1 MPEVRMVCGDR
12 NNDAEATMTARTRMV
27 AAICLGIST
36 IVVSGSWLD
45 RVQGQQTP
53 GTGFAAVPGLKGG
66 QDIFGPY
73 DVVRNWPKPMSDSL
87 PNHEKFTWST
97 TMDVFAES
105 PNRVFLVQ
113 KGELARI
120 DKRPETKWI
129 PEFGP
134 GLVYPVFRLP
144 LRQAGAGAGSN
155 PLDPPAD
162 GQPGVDWR
170 WEHCI
175 VVVDAE
181 GKIVEDWTQWDK
193 LFTRPH
199 DVEIS
204 PYDPEKSVWVVD
216 AEGHAVYKFSNDGKK
231 LLLTL
236 GTPRQRGD
244 DDTHFNRP
252 TFLVFMDAN
261 TMYVADGYDG
271 TRVIKYHMNG
281 KKLMQWGQKG
291 TPPNEKRPGYFN
303 SVHGIAVDP
312 TTRRVFVNDR
322 TNGRVQVFDENGKYL
337 DEWNFGPRP
346 PMDIHSF
353 IVTSDRKLWAADQ
366 GTHKI
371 LGYDL
376 NGNFLYSWGSWGE
389 YPGGMWGVHGMS
401 TDQEGNFYVAEV
413 NNGRIQK
420 YRPRPG
426 ANPAF
431 LVGKP
436 WKGVS

>member
-1 MPEVRMVCGDR
+1 VL
-12 NNDAEATMTARTRMV
+12 
-27 AAICLGIST
+27 LGN
-36 IVVSGSWLD
+36 WLG
-45 RVQGQQTP
+45 RVQGQQP
-53 GTGFAAVPGLKGG
+53 AGAGFAAIPGQKGG

-144 LRQAGAGAGSN
+144 LRQAGAGSGSN
-155 PLDPPAD
+155 PIDPPAD
-162 GQPGVDWR
+162 GTPGVDWR

-175 VVVDAE
+175 VVVNAD

-204 PYDPEKSVWVVD
+204 PYDPEKNVWVVD

-261 TMYVADGYDG
+261 TMYLADGYDG
-271 TRVIKYHMNG
+271 TRVIKYDMNG
-281 KKLMQWGQKG
+281 KKLLQWGQKG

-376 NGNFLYSWGSWGE
+376 EGHFVYSWGSWGE

-401 TDQEGNFYVAEV
+401 SDQEGNFYVAEV

-420 YRPRPG
+420 YRPRAG

-436 WKGVS
+436 WKGVW

>member
-1 MPEVRMVCGDR
+1 
-12 NNDAEATMTARTRMV
+12 
-27 AAICLGIST
+27 
-36 IVVSGSWLD
+36 
-45 RVQGQQTP
+45 
-53 GTGFAAVPGLKGG
+53 
-66 QDIFGPY
+66 
-73 DVVRNWPKPMSDSL
+73 MSESL

-97 TMDVFAES
+97 AMDVFAET

-134 GLVYPVFRLP
+134 GLQFPVFRLP

-162 GQPGVDWR
+162 GKAGMDWR

-181 GKIVEDWTQWDK
+181 GKIIEDWTQWDK

-204 PYDPEKSVWVVD
+204 PYDPERNVWIVD
-216 AEGHAVYKFSNDGKK
+216 AEGHAVYKFSHDGKK

-236 GTPRQRGD
+236 GTPRVPGE

-252 TFLVFMDAN
+252 TFLAFMDAN
-261 TMYVADGYDG
+261 TMYLADGYDG
-271 TRVIKYHMNG
+271 TRVIKYDMNG
-281 KKLMQWGQKG
+281 KKLLQWGQKG
-291 TPPNEKRPGYFN
+291 TPPRETRPGYFN
-303 SVHGIAVDP
+303 SVHGIGVDP

-353 IVTSDRKLWAADQ
+353 IVTSDRKLWAADGHSQ
-366 GTHKI
+366 DPGLRPRRALPVFVGQ
-371 LGYDL
+371 LGRVSRRHVGRARDVQR
-376 NGNFLYSWGSWGE
+376 
-389 YPGGMWGVHGMS
+389 PGGQFLRGRGEQRPHPEVPAAAGRQPGIPGRQAVEGRVVGSLREEESSPMRTKTRAVSIALTVAVWRGMTGS
-401 TDQEGNFYVAEV
+401 CRRQD
-413 NNGRIQK
+413 
-420 YRPRPG
+420 RPKPRQQRFELRGSRWLRRPAHRRTG
-426 ANPAF
+426 SARR
-431 LVGKP
+431 
-436 WKGVS
+436 

>member
-1 MPEVRMVCGDR
+1 V
-12 NNDAEATMTARTRMV
+12 
-27 AAICLGIST
+27 GILT
-36 IVVSGSWLD
+36 IVLLGNQRG
-45 RVQGQQTP
+45 RVQGQQVP
-53 GTGFAAVPGLKGG
+53 GAGFAAIPGQKGG

-73 DVVRNWPKPMSDSL
+73 EPVRNWPKPMSDSL

-120 DKRPETKWI
+120 DKRPETKPI

-134 GLVYPVFRLP
+134 GLVFPVFRLP

-155 PLDPPAD
+155 PLDRPAA
-162 GQPGVDWR
+162 GRAGVDWR

-175 VVVDAE
+175 VVVNAD
-181 GKIVEDWTQWDK
+181 GKIIEDWTQWDK

-204 PYDPEKSVWVVD
+204 PYDPEKNVWIVD
-216 AEGHAVYKFSNDGKK
+216 AEGHAVYKFTNDGKK

-236 GTPRQRGD
+236 GTPRVPGE
-244 DDTHFNRP
+244 DDTHFKRP
-252 TFLVFMDAN
+252 TFLAFMDAN
-261 TMYVADGYDG
+261 TMYLADGYDG
-271 TRVIKYHMNG
+271 TRVIKYDMNG
-281 KKLMQWGQKG
+281 KKLLQWGQKG
-291 TPPNEKRPGYFN
+291 TPPRETRPGYFN
-303 SVHGIAVDP
+303 SVHGIGVDP

-337 DEWNFGPRP
+337 DEWSFGPRP

-376 NGNFLYSWGSWGE
+376 DGHFLYSWGSWGE

-401 TDQEGNFYVAEV
+401 SDQEGNFYVAEV

-436 WKGVS
+436 WKGVW

>member
-1 MPEVRMVCGDR
+1 
-12 NNDAEATMTARTRMV
+12 
-27 AAICLGIST
+27 
-36 IVVSGSWLD
+36 
-45 RVQGQQTP
+45 
-53 GTGFAAVPGLKGG
+53 
-66 QDIFGPY
+66 
-73 DVVRNWPKPMSDSL
+73 MSESL

-144 LRQAGAGAGSN
+144 LRQAGAGAGSY

-162 GQPGVDWR
+162 GTAGVDWR
-170 WEHCI
+170 WEHNI
-175 VVVDAE
+175 VVVNAE

-204 PYDPEKSVWVVD
+204 PYDPEKNVWVVD

-236 GTPRQRGD
+236 GTPRAAGD
-244 DDTHFNRP
+244 DDTHFRRP

-261 TMYVADGYDG
+261 TMYLADGYDN
-271 TRVIKYHMNG
+271 TREIKYDMNG
-281 KKLMQWGQKG
+281 KKLLQWGQKG

-436 WKGVS
+436 WKGVW

>member
-1 MPEVRMVCGDR
+1 
-12 NNDAEATMTARTRMV
+12 
-27 AAICLGIST
+27 
-36 IVVSGSWLD
+36 
-45 RVQGQQTP
+45 
-53 GTGFAAVPGLKGG
+53 
-66 QDIFGPY
+66 
-73 DVVRNWPKPMSDSL
+73 MSDSL

-134 GLVYPVFRLP
+134 GLVFPVFRLP

-162 GQPGVDWR
+162 GKAGVDWR

-175 VVVDAE
+175 VVVDAA
-181 GKIVEDWTQWDK
+181 GRIIEDWTQWDK

-204 PYDPEKSVWVVD
+204 PYDPEKNVWVVD

-236 GTPRQRGD
+236 GTPRVAGE
-244 DDTHFNRP
+244 DDTHFKRP
-252 TFLVFMDAN
+252 TFLTFMDAN
-261 TMYVADGYDG
+261 TMYLADGYDG
-271 TRVIKYHMNG
+271 TRVIKYDMNG

-291 TPPNEKRPGYFN
+291 TPPRETRPGYFN

-312 TTRRVFVNDR
+312 KTRRVFVNDR
-322 TNGRVQVFDENGKYL
+322 TNGRVQVFDENGK
-337 DEWNFGPRP
+337 
-346 PMDIHSF
+346 
-353 IVTSDRKLWAADQ
+353 
-366 GTHKI
+366 
-371 LGYDL
+371 
-376 NGNFLYSWGSWGE
+376 
-389 YPGGMWGVHGMS
+389 
-401 TDQEGNFYVAEV
+401 
-413 NNGRIQK
+413 
-420 YRPRPG
+420 
-426 ANPAF
+426 
-431 LVGKP
+431 
-436 WKGVS
+436 

>member
-1 MPEVRMVCGDR
+1 
-12 NNDAEATMTARTRMV
+12 MTARTGLT
-27 AAICLGIST
+27 AAICFGVLT
-36 IVVSGSWLD
+36 IVVSGSWLN
-45 RVQGQQTP
+45 RVQGQQAPP
-53 GTGFAAVPGLKGG
+53 GAGFAAIPGLKGG

-162 GQPGVDWR
+162 GRPGVDWR

-175 VVVDAE
+175 VVVDGE
-181 GKIVEDWTQWDK
+181 GKIIEDWTQWDK

-204 PYDPEKSVWVVD
+204 PYDPEKNVWVVD

-261 TMYVADGYDG
+261 TMYLADGYDG
-271 TRVIKYHMNG
+271 TRVIKYDMTG
-281 KKLMQWGQKG
+281 RKLMQWGQKG

-312 TTRRVFVNDR
+312 T
-322 TNGRVQVFDENGKYL
+322 
-337 DEWNFGPRP
+337 
-346 PMDIHSF
+346 
-353 IVTSDRKLWAADQ
+353 
-366 GTHKI
+366 
-371 LGYDL
+371 
-376 NGNFLYSWGSWGE
+376 
-389 YPGGMWGVHGMS
+389 
-401 TDQEGNFYVAEV
+401 
-413 NNGRIQK
+413 
-420 YRPRPG
+420 
-426 ANPAF
+426 
-431 LVGKP
+431 
-436 WKGVS
+436 

>member
-1 MPEVRMVCGDR
+1 MDI
-12 NNDAEATMTARTRMV
+12 RTRPI
-27 AAICLGIST
+27 AAICAALLASVLLGN
-36 IVVSGSWLD
+36 WLG
-45 RVQGQQTP
+45 RVQGQQP
-53 GTGFAAVPGLKGG
+53 AGAGFAAIPGQKGG

-144 LRQAGAGAGSN
+144 LRQAGAGSGSN
-155 PLDPPAD
+155 PIDPPAD
-162 GQPGVDWR
+162 GTPGVDWR

-175 VVVDAE
+175 VVVNAD
-181 GKIVEDWTQWDK
+181 GKIVEEWTQWDK

-204 PYDPEKSVWVVD
+204 PYDPEKNVWVVD

-261 TMYVADGYDG
+261 TMYLADGYDG
-271 TRVIKYHMNG
+271 TRVIKYDMNG
-281 KKLMQWGQKG
+281 KKLLQWGQKG

-376 NGNFLYSWGSWGE
+376 DGHFVYSWGSWGE

-401 TDQEGNFYVAEV
+401 SDQEGNFYVAEV

-420 YRPRPG
+420 YRPRAG

-436 WKGVS
+436 WKGVW

>member
-1 MPEVRMVCGDR
+1 MAASVG
-12 NNDAEATMTARTRMV
+12 
-27 AAICLGIST
+27 AAILAIT
-36 IVVSGSWLD
+36 PLYY
-45 RVQGQQTP
+45 RVEDLHAQQPP
-53 GTGFAAVPGLKGG
+53 GAGFAAIPGTKGG

-73 DVVRNWPKPMSDSL
+73 EPVRNWPREMSESL
-87 PNHEKFTWST
+87 PNHEKFTWSQ

-113 KGELARI
+113 KGELVRI
-120 DKRPETKWI
+120 TQRPETKWI

-134 GLVYPVFRLP
+134 GLVFPIFRLP
-144 LRQAGAGAGSN
+144 LRQAGAGTGSN

-162 GQPGVDWR
+162 GKPGVDWR

-175 VVVDAE
+175 VVLDAN
-181 GKIVEDWTQWDK
+181 GRIIEDWTQWDK

-204 PYDPEKSVWVVD
+204 PYDPEKNVWVVD

-236 GTPRQRGD
+236 GTPRVAGD
-244 DDTHFNRP
+244 DDTHFRRP
-252 TFLVFMDAN
+252 TFLAFMDAN
-261 TMYVADGYDG
+261 TMYLADGYDN
-271 TRVIKYHMNG
+271 TRVIKYDMNG
-281 KKLMQWGQKG
+281 KKLLQWGQRG
-291 TPPNEKRPGYFN
+291 TAPNEKRPGYWN
-303 SVHGIAVDP
+303 NVHGIAVDP

-322 TNGRVQVFDENGKYL
+322 ANNRVQVFDENGKYL
-337 DEWNFGPRP
+337 DEWSFGVGLRP

-376 NGNFLYSWGSWGE
+376 NGHFLYSWGSWGE

-413 NNGRIQK
+413 NNGRVQK

-426 ANPAF
+426 ANPQF
-431 LVGKP
+431 LVGRP
-436 WKGVS
+436 WKGVW

>member
-1 MPEVRMVCGDR
+1 
-12 NNDAEATMTARTRMV
+12 MTRRARTM
-27 AAICLGIST
+27 AAVGAGLLAAVVLGQRT
-36 IVVSGSWLD
+36 D
-45 RVQGQQTP
+45 RVQGQQQP
-53 GTGFAAVPGLKGG
+53 GAGFAAVPGQKGG
-66 QDIFGPY
+66 QDIYGPY
-73 DVVRNWPKPMSDSL
+73 EPVRNWPRHMSESL
-87 PNHEKFTWST
+87 PNHETFTWST

-120 DKRPETKWI
+120 DKRPETAWV
-129 PEFGP
+129 PQFGP
-134 GLVYPVFRLP
+134 GLQYPVFRLP
-144 LRQAGAGAGSN
+144 LRQAGAGAGAN

-162 GQPGVDWR
+162 GKAGVDWR

-175 VVVDAE
+175 VVVDAS

-204 PYDPEKSVWVVD
+204 PYDPEKHVWVVD

-231 LLLTL
+231 LVLTL
-236 GTPRQRGD
+236 GTPRVRGE
-244 DDTHFNRP
+244 DDTHFSRP
-252 TFLVFMDAN
+252 TFLAFMDAN
-261 TMYVADGYDG
+261 TMYLADGYDG
-271 TRVIKYHMNG
+271 TRVIKYDMNG
-281 KKLMQWGQKG
+281 KKLLQWGQKG

-312 TTRRVFVNDR
+312 TTRRVYVNDR
-322 TNGRVQVFDENGKYL
+322 TNGRVQVFDENGRYL

-353 IVTSDRKLWAADQ
+353 VVTSDRKLWAADQ

-376 NGNFLYSWGSWGE
+376 NGNFLYSWGSFGE
-389 YPGGMWGVHGMS
+389 FPGGMWGVHGMS

-420 YRPRPG
+420 YRPRQG

-431 LVGKP
+431 VVGKA
-436 WKGVS
+436 WKGVW

>member
-1 MPEVRMVCGDR
+1 M
-12 NNDAEATMTARTRMV
+12 NIRTRPI
-27 AAICLGIST
+27 AAICAGLLASVLLGN
-36 IVVSGSWLD
+36 WLG
-45 RVQGQQTP
+45 RVQGQQP
-53 GTGFAAVPGLKGG
+53 AGAGFAAIPGQKGG

-144 LRQAGAGAGSN
+144 LRQAGAGSGSN
-155 PLDPPAD
+155 PIDPPAD
-162 GQPGVDWR
+162 GTPGVDWR

-175 VVVDAE
+175 VVVNAE

-204 PYDPEKSVWVVD
+204 PYDPEKNVWVVD

-261 TMYVADGYDG
+261 TMYLADGYDG
-271 TRVIKYHMNG
+271 TRVIKYDMNG
-281 KKLMQWGQKG
+281 KKLLQWGQKG

-376 NGNFLYSWGSWGE
+376 EGHFVYSWGSWGE

-401 TDQEGNFYVAEV
+401 SDQEGNFYVAEV

-420 YRPRPG
+420 YRPRAG

-436 WKGVS
+436 WKGVW